1 MLPSFS
7 LSLLLLSATSQLANA
22 VGVYLVPTS
31 ALASSAVSPDD
42 ALTTLSRHFGL
53 EAFQPL
59 RDSSNGEEH
68 FVGKGLKSSLLLTM
82 DSADV
87 DGMRPLV

>member
-1 MLPSFS
+1 MLPLFS
-7 LSLLLLSATSQLANA
+7 LSLLLLSATAQLANA
-22 VGVYLVPTS
+22 VDVYLVPTP
-31 ALASSAVSPDD
+31 ALASSTASPDD

-53 EAFQPL
+53 EAFQPML
-59 RDSSNGEEH
+59 DTSNGEEH

-87 DGMRPLV
+87 DGKSPLV